1 MKFYCEF
8 ALSSSRKY
16 ENLKV
21 LVSKNELWGYVYGD
35 KVHGKLL
42 TLINHAGNLVW
53 DGSENSS
60 NNVKK
65 Q

>member
-8 ALSSSRKY
+8 ALSSSRQDG
-16 ENLKV
+16 NLEV
-21 LVSKNELWGYVYGD
+21 LVSKNELWGYVYGE

-42 TLINHAGNLVW
+42 VLINPAGNLVW
-53 DGSENSS
+53 DDSENG
-60 NNVKK
+60 NDNVKK